1 MPRRPFSSAST
12 ADAHD
17 DDADDATNPDEALI
31 RSYAEKRQTPVSMHV
46 LMQTG
51 YGSLLPPHLLQ
62 SAGARSFA
70 EMDPIRKQE
79 ATVLQARSHKW
90 YCCTHTHTRARAH
103 TPGRNMM
110 RST

>member
-12 ADAHD
+12 AAAADAHD

-79 ATVLQARSHKW
+79 ATVLQARSHTSGIAAH
-90 YCCTHTHTRARAH
+90 THTHTH
-103 TPGRNMM
+103 THTHREEI
-110 RST
+110 